1 MLQQFLQCLFYL
13 YEKNDRCL
21 FKTFNNIVEIVLSIL
36 VIKMQSPK
44 EVTEQIGKFN
54 VYHYSVGEKHYKI
67 LSLAKRGPNKFNVY
81 RVEGDNGKDITETMK
96 EFLGPNEDWHKIP
109 YRLKDFEL
117 EKMTFFLQNGE
128 TRILENA
135 DELLPTF

>member
-67 LSLAKRGPNKFNVY
+67 LSLVKRGPNKFNVY
-81 RVEGDNGKDITETMK
+81 RVEGDNGKDITEKK
-96 EFLGPNEDWHKIP
+96 ERIP
-109 YRLKDFEL
+109 RTERGLAQNTIPFKRFRVGKNDFFSTE
-117 EKMTFFLQNGE
+117 
-128 TRILENA
+128 R
-135 DELLPTF
+135 